1 MNKGKLIVIE
11 GTEYSGKNTQT
22 KLLVERLKSDNVL
35 IERSSFPMY
44 DSPTGTIINSYI
56 LGRDGNS
63 TFAEGMSNIPPKVA
77 SLYYAADRLYNI
89 DKIINLLNSGIN
101 VILDRYVES
110 NMGYQVAKL
119 DKKTDKLEMLNW
131 LEKLEYEMLEL
142 PKPDLVIF
150 LYMPYQ
156 FSMELREKELGIL
169 NERIDIEYLKNT
181 EATYSMV
188 AEKYNYSIIHCV
200 NENSIRGIK
209 DINDEI
215 FNLVKE
221 KLNVK

>member
-22 KLLVERLKSDNVL
+22 KLLVERLKSDNIN

-44 DSPTGTIINSYI
+44 DSSTGIIINSSL
-56 LGRDGNS
+56 LGRDGES
-63 TFAEGMSNIPPKVA
+63 VFKEGMSNIPPKVA

-89 DKIINLLNSGIN
+89 EYINNLLNNGIN

-110 NMGYQVAKL
+110 NMGYQAAKF
-119 DKKTDKLEMLNW
+119 DKKQNKIEMMNW
-131 LEKLEYEMLEL
+131 LEKLEYELLEL

-156 FSMELREKELGIL
+156 YSMELRKKENNNDL
-169 NERIDIEYLKNT
+169 IDIEYLKNT
-181 EATYSMV
+181 ESTYSMV
-188 AEKYNYSIIHCV
+188 AEKYNYNIIHCV
-200 NENSIRGIK
+200 KEDSIRGIK
-209 DINDEI
+209 DISDEI
-215 FNLVKE
+215 YKLVKD
-221 KLNVK
+221 KLDVK